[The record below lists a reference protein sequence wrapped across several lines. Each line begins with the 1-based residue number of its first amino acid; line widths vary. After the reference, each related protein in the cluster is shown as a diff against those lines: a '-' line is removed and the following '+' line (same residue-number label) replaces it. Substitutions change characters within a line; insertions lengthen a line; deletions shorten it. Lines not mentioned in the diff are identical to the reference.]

1 MYNEDSDFS
10 DRVSPVSRFAVA
22 DGVTLKKQQLSKREI
37 GLHGPPPLQAL
48 SRSIIFI
55 PSGYPPKY
63 SIYISDKAFPVLC
76 TKDSYPILYI

>member
-37 GLHGPPPLQAL
+37 GLHGPPPPSTITVNHLHTIRL
-48 SRSIIFI
+48 PSKIFNLHF
-55 PSGYPPKY
+55 G
-63 SIYISDKAFPVLC
+63 
-76 TKDSYPILYI
+76 